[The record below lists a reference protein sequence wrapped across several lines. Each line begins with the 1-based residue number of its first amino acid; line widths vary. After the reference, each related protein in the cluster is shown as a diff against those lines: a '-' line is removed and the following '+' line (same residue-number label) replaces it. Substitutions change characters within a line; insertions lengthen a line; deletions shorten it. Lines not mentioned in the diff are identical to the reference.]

1 MMYLE
6 EKLMIVEGVLGWSLS
21 TQGFNEKY
29 AIERHGLTQ
38 MLIFASPV
46 RFVALYLEV
55 RDGYLDLL
63 YGPAESLDR
72 SNSDTASFKYS
83 EAVSLGRELRSV
95 GMDVPEGVVK
105 FYEPGVSEAAI
116 KLLLIEARKRPR
128 EVLRLNETS
137 SS

>member
-6 EKLMIVEGVLGWSLS
+6 EKLMIVEGVLEWSL
-21 TQGFNEKY
+21 TAQGFNEKY

-63 YGPAESLDR
+63 YGPAECLDR
-72 SNSDTASFKYS
+72 SNSDTA
-83 EAVSLGRELRSV
+83 
-95 GMDVPEGVVK
+95 
-105 FYEPGVSEAAI
+105 
-116 KLLLIEARKRPR
+116 
-128 EVLRLNETS
+128 
-137 SS
+137 